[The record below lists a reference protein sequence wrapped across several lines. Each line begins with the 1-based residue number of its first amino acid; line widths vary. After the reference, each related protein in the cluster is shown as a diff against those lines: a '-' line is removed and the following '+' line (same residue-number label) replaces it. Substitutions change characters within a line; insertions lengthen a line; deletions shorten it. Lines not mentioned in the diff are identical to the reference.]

1 MSRIGKK
8 PIQIPEGVT
17 CEITGNTVVVKGPKG
32 ELSVTLPSN
41 IIIKKEDNIVTFDN
55 TQDTK
60 PGRSAW
66 GMSRAIVSNMVEGVT
81 KGYEKTLELVGVGYR
96 AMQNGNGLTINIG
109 YSKPVQFVPPEGVAV
124 KVDEAGLILV
134 SGIDKQ
140 LVGLVAAD
148 IRSIR
153 SPEPYKGKGIKY
165 QNEYIR
171 RKVGKSGKV

>member
-96 AMQNGNGLTINIG
+96 AMQNG
-109 YSKPVQFVPPEGVAV
+109 
-124 KVDEAGLILV
+124 
-134 SGIDKQ
+134 
-140 LVGLVAAD
+140 
-148 IRSIR
+148 
-153 SPEPYKGKGIKY
+153 
-165 QNEYIR
+165 
-171 RKVGKSGKV
+171 